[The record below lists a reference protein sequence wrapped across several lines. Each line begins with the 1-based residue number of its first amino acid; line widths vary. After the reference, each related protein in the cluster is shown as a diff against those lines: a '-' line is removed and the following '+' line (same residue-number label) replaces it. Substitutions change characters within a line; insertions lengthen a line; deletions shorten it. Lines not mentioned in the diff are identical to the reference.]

1 MNSIESIPAQGVENL
16 STSPNVPL
24 RARHEQRVPVNR
36 GIMKH
41 YEYTITKH
49 PSDEFKQL
57 VYFCS
62 DQGKCNVEEVPSD
75 QLNTL
80 GSILNEMG
88 EDGWEL
94 VQVFLGRNGVVAF
107 WKRDVSDN

>member
-1 MNSIESIPAQGVENL
+1 MNSIEHIHAQDVENL
-16 STSPNVPL
+16 SISPNVPL
-24 RARHEQRVPVNR
+24 RVRREQQEPVNKSN
-36 GIMKH
+36 MKH
-41 YEYTITKH
+41 WEYTITKH

-62 DQGKCNVEEVPSD
+62 DQGNCNLEEVPSD

-80 GSILNEMG
+80 GGILNEMG

-94 VQVFLGRNGVVAF
+94 VQIFLGQIGVVAF
-107 WKRDVSDN
+107 WKKDISSN